1 MINFLRKVCCKSQRT
16 SSTKISQSLTGFLYH
31 AIPTLFIYQH
41 NSINPSSRHCREECL
56 VLSNSDKYRKILFF
70 LAILAWHM
78 DGISK
83 STKCVAGHVA
93 GVNGCSIISI
103 CSYHVNHIQ
112 CWRKA
117 EQAGRQKYT
126 GTAVKIQPAAVLSDE
141 KWLLMSEWQSD
152 EFFSALV
159 NTSKVQPRDYTA
171 YLLRPSQGWSE
182 LCLSFAPSCIYALF
196 NTYNTNTY
204 HV

>member
-1 MINFLRKVCCKSQRT
+1 MQYPHYSFI
-16 SSTKISQSLTGFLYH
+16 STIQSIQVADTVEKNIQYWVIQIST
-31 AIPTLFIYQH
+31 
-41 NSINPSSRHCREECL
+41 E
-56 VLSNSDKYRKILFF
+56 ILFF
-70 LAILAWHM
+70 SNFSVAYGWH
-78 DGISK
+78 IK
-83 STKCVAGHVA
+83 NAKCVAGHVA